1 MKNFNEL
8 KFGAHGLIPAIVQDV
23 ATGEVVMMAYMN
35 EESLQKTVETGVTWF
50 YSRSRLSLW
59 QKGETSGH
67 IQKVQDILYD
77 CDADT
82 LLIKVTQVGAACH
95 EGTFSC
101 FSRSLLK
108 SEKQVEKIA
117 DPNKIYG
124 QSVATILHDLYG
136 VISDRKANPKEGS
149 YTTYLFEKGQ
159 DKILKKVG
167 EEATETVIAS
177 KNLSKEE
184 LLYEMADL
192 WYHCLVLLSF
202 HNVAPSELL
211 AELQKRRK

>member
-1 MKNFNEL
+1 M
-8 KFGAHGLIPAIVQDV
+8 
-23 ATGEVVMMAYMN
+23 
-35 EESLQKTVETGVTWF
+35 
-50 YSRSRLSLW
+50 
-59 QKGETSGH
+59 
-67 IQKVQDILYD
+67 
-77 CDADT
+77 
-82 LLIKVTQVGAACH
+82 IKVTQVGAACH

-108 SEKQVEKIA
+108 EEETAEPIV
-117 DPNKIYG
+117 DPAKIYG
-124 QSVATILHDLYG
+124 NSVSTILHDLYG

-177 KNLSKEE
+177 KNLSKDE

-202 HNVAPSELL
+202 HNVSPSELL